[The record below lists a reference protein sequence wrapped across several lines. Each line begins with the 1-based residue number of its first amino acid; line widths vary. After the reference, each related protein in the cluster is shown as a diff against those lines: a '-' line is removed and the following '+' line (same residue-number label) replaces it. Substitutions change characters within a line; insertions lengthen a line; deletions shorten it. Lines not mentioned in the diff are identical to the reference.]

1 MSPEAEAEEVA
12 AVAEAAMAE
21 AEEVV
26 EVVEAVEEEAA
37 HRARAN
43 PTHVAQRPARY
54 QDRCVRR
61 GLRSQ
66 SLLL

>member
-1 MSPEAEAEEVA
+1 MSPEAVAEVA
-12 AVAEAAMAE
+12 EAMSAVVAEAAVAAVEVAAE
-21 AEEVV
+21 A
-26 EVVEAVEEEAA
+26 
-37 HRARAN
+37 HKDRAY